1 LADFLVGVIANRFLT
16 MSFLWNRMAMG
27 RSNVVRSLLQTRPSV
42 VRQGPVSASR
52 AFALPSPLLELHK
65 NIAVA
70 HYHSYSQSPSSVDS
84 TIRKIRRLDKRASVD
99 TEAAKQVLSPQQEAL
114 QKLGIVNDKLKSRSA
129 VLSDNTREPNKEQ
142 EPPPAIH
149 VPVRSVH
156 AAQTLDVVKV
166 LQKVFISPVRHYF
179 GKTSLIVQLKPPS
192 PGEPFRFVAVYRFG
206 SVVFFNIT
214 STQEIGKLLESIKMY
229 GKNPIASGFERREN
243 FGVVIQPRLEQLE
256 LDDDEVVTGDYCVVE
271 SLDLNSVS
279 VVANIMAQTVALD
292 SYNDVAEELL
302 STFADIN
309 SDVRRTGKFTEMQKD
324 SLFRVVAQNNAI
336 FIDMISKL
344 GIKERSDTAWNL
356 TRYTQ
361 VHEEMKEEFEI
372 DHRFDNIE
380 FKLDMIQQNA
390 KFFLEMLHSQKTNT
404 LEWIIIVL
412 ILFECILMCLEMS
425 GLGTPLFE
433 SVAEILP
440 ETKPSSSAKPA

>member
-1 LADFLVGVIANRFLT
+1 
-16 MSFLWNRMAMG
+16 M
-27 RSNVVRSLLQTRPSV
+27 
-42 VRQGPVSASR
+42 
-52 AFALPSPLLELHK
+52 
-65 NIAVA
+65 
-70 HYHSYSQSPSSVDS
+70 
-84 TIRKIRRLDKRASVD
+84 RRLDKRASVD
-99 TEAAKQVLSPQQEAL
+99 TQAVKQVLSPQQEAL
-114 QKLGIVNDKLKSRSA
+114 QKLGIGNDKLKSRTA
-129 VLSDNTREPNKEQ
+129 ALSDDTNREANKEQ
-142 EPPPAIH
+142 DVPTAIH
-149 VPVRSVH
+149 VRVRSVH
-156 AAQTLDVVKV
+156 AAQTLDVVKI
-166 LQKVFISPVRHYF
+166 LQKVFVSPVRHYF
-179 GKTSLIVQLKPPS
+179 GKTSLIVQLKPLS

-206 SVVFFNIT
+206 SVVFFNMT
-214 STQEIGKLLESIKMY
+214 STREIGKLLESIKTH
-229 GKNPIASGFERREN
+229 GKNPIAPGFERREN
-243 FGVVIQPRLEQLE
+243 FGVVIQPRLEQLD
-256 LDDDEVVTGDYCVVE
+256 LQDDEVVTGDYCVVE

-309 SDVRRTGKFTEMQKD
+309 SIVRRTGKFTEMQKD

-361 VHEEMKEEFEI
+361 VHEGMKDEFEI
-372 DHRFDNIE
+372 EHRFDNIE

-425 GLGTPLFE
+425 GLGTPVFE
-433 SVAEILP
+433 SIANILP
-440 ETKPSSSAKPA
+440 ESKPPTPSAKAT